1 MKKTSL
7 IVIVA
12 IVVAGFLLINFL
24 PELTRESGVYV
35 IDTPHGKIKIR
46 LYDETPIHKENFMK
60 MVKEKFYNNTPVE
73 VIYSNEVLI
82 AGGSDAENAAEKR
95 GEILKAE
102 MNDKLIPKKGTIAA
116 YFGTDKGTTADDRF
130 FLINGHVYSKE
141 ELVSVEKRK
150 LEMGLQNDPEGLEL
164 LKKREM
170 YQYSHKEDS
179 AAIIDAQIKG
189 IVETKY
195 SAGLGKLFSKEDIEV
210 YTKEGGVADI
220 HGEVTVFGEV
230 TEGMDVLEKILALE
244 VDRSNKPVEPISF
257 NIK

>member
-24 PELTRESGVYV
+24 PELTREAGVYV
-35 IDTPHGKIKIR
+35 IDTPHGKIQVR
-46 LYDETPIHKENFMK
+46 LFDETPIHKENFMK
-60 MVKEKFYNNTPVE
+60 MVKEKFYDNTPVE

-82 AGGSDAENAAEKR
+82 AGGAGAEGAEKR
-95 GEILKAE
+95 GDVLKAE
-102 MNDKLIPKKGTIAA
+102 LNDKLIPRKGTIAA
-116 YFGTDKGTTADDRF
+116 YFGSDKGTTADDRF
-130 FLINGHVYSKE
+130 FLIHGHVYTKE

-179 AAIIDAQIKG
+179 AALIDAQIKAQ
-189 IVETKY
+189 VEAKY
-195 SAGLGKLFSKEDIEV
+195 TAGLGKIFSKEDIEV
-210 YTKEGGVADI
+210 YTKDGGVADI

-230 TEGMDVLEKILALE
+230 IEGMDVLEKILALE

-257 NIK
+257 KIK